1 MVPLLIDIQKVS
13 VDGYHSC
20 ALDVNGEVTCWG
32 ALQVLAPE
40 GPFVDISLG
49 MYHSCGLRTDG
60 SVECWSA
67 GLENKDVGQFD
78 VPEGVVFR
86 QISSGA
92 EHVCGLD
99 DVGLIHCW
107 GAGQS
112 DLGVSPDFGQS
123 IVPAG
128 VFTKVVSG
136 DYHSCGQDEEGY
148 VTCWGNSENGRLNVP
163 KSSFFR
169 F

>member
-1 MVPLLIDIQKVS
+1 M
-13 VDGYHSC
+13 
-20 ALDVNGEVTCWG
+20 LDWK
-32 ALQVLAPE
+32 
-40 GPFVDISLG
+40 
-49 MYHSCGLRTDG
+49 
-60 SVECWSA
+60 
-67 GLENKDVGQFD
+67 NKDVGQFD

-148 VTCWGNSENGRLNVP
+148 VTCWGNAEDGRLDVP
-163 KSSFFR
+163 ETVFLDFDIGGQHGCGFDIYGDLVCWGSDVFDQST
-169 F
+169 